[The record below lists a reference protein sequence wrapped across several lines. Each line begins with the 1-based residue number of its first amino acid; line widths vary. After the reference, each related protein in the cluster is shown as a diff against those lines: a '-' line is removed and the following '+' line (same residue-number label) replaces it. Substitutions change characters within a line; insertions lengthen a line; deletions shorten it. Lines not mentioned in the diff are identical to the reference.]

1 MSVEIQRLNI
11 ELRLQSFMKIGGFV
25 VLDADCFPPTTV
37 LSDLPAIVCNVHAK
51 NCTIVLMQ
59 NETHCFYASGD
70 IGYIWL
76 RNRFTNHELLKQQ
89 HEQR

>member
-1 MSVEIQRLNI
+1 MSVEVQRLNI

-89 HEQR
+89 H